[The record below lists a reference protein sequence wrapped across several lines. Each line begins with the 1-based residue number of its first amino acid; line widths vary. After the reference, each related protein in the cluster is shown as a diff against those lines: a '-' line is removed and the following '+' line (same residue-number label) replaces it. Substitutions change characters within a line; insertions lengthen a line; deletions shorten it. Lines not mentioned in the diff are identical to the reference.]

1 MLLPKP
7 SPVGIL
13 NVFFHYHSI
22 PLNVASQQEAHTL
35 GEEDNVLMPMEIH
48 GLIVN
53 CVLEAAGFKKQWND
67 WSKNQLWCQL
77 KLSILKGWSVILEV
91 RLVSTRVWYMVQALA
106 ETVEPGTKVRN
117 GNATSHNYI
126 SYYTYDFG

>member
-53 CVLEAAGFKKQWND
+53 CVLEAAGFKKQ
-67 WSKNQLWCQL
+67 
-77 KLSILKGWSVILEV
+77 
-91 RLVSTRVWYMVQALA
+91 
-106 ETVEPGTKVRN
+106 
-117 GNATSHNYI
+117 
-126 SYYTYDFG
+126 